1 MKRDVDL
8 SRRDERESY
17 IKSIKDR
24 GIKNDRQDDG
34 KL

>member
-1 MKRDVDL
+1 MKREVDL

>member
-1 MKRDVDL
+1 MRKEFDL
-8 SRRDERESY
+8 SKRDERESY

-24 GIKNDRQDDG
+24 GIKNDRQDEG

>member
-1 MKRDVDL
+1 MRREFDL
-8 SRRDERESY
+8 SRRDERESF
-17 IKSIKDR
+17 IKSVKER